1 LTTPSIDPATTA
13 NTDPAEAGDGRG
25 RRRVDRRAL
34 GEVMRRPT
42 SLLLLVLAVVM
53 AVGFSLLGQWQ
64 LARAFENGAVVET
77 ESEDPLPLET
87 EVVPQAQTPSDAIGQ
102 LFTTSGSWVP
112 EDFSVL
118 DGRLNDGERGSWVVG
133 HFLTTGGDS
142 LAVGMGWTS
151 DPAMARSTAAALERD
166 ASALPATIEGRYQQ
180 SDQPVVDEKES
191 ADNAPSELAVPALVN
206 EWTGAGPVYAGYL
219 TLHDAPAGLTTIFS
233 PAPEREVQL
242 NFLNLFYTIEWALF
256 ALIAL
261 YIWYRHMRDIV
272 EKEQDEAAVVG
283 AGDAADP
290 Q

>member
-1 LTTPSIDPATTA
+1 
-13 NTDPAEAGDGRG
+13 
-25 RRRVDRRAL
+25 
-34 GEVMRRPT
+34 MRRPT
-42 SLLLLVLAVVM
+42 SLLLLLLAIVM

-77 ESEDPLPLET
+77 ESEDPLAIET
-87 EVVPQAQTPSDAIGQ
+87 QVTPQVQTPSDAVGQ
-102 LFTTSGSWVP
+102 LFTTTGSWVP
-112 EDFSVL
+112 QDFSVL

-133 HFLTTGGDS
+133 HFVTDTGDS
-142 LAVGMGWTS
+142 LAVGIGWTA
-151 DPAMARSTAAALERD
+151 DPAQARVAAD
-166 ASALPATIEGRYQQ
+166 AFGDDPAVLPATIEGRYQQ
-180 SDQPVVDEKES
+180 SEQPVVDEDAS
-191 ADNAPSELAVPALVN
+191 ADDAPSQLAVPALIN

-219 TLHDAPAGLTTIFS
+219 TLRDAPADLVTIYS

-272 EKEQDEAAVVG
+272 EKEQDEAAGSGAVG
-283 AGDAADP
+283 ASDP